1 MGGGLAT
8 TPLYNMKRNIL
19 LSVFT
24 FYSFTVAQTVDI
36 TKWISYNNTLLNI
49 TFNYPSFMQIEDDF
63 SSENVEMDSSI
74 TIGFT
79 DYRFFDTEAGLG
91 IGDSTDTLHIALDQ
105 SLIIIVS
112 KLSIVEIAPK
122 YGYLYLDSAWYDSEM
137 YEHGWSDEPASNY
150 LIDDW
155 AGFVTF
161 TPTSVYFKEGGCLTH
176 AGNMRVFFLSK
187 KISES
192 ETVFVSG
199 ERFDFDDAE
208 IILKKILNSISLIK

>member
-1 MGGGLAT
+1 
-8 TPLYNMKRNIL
+8 MKRNIL
-19 LSVFT
+19 LFVFI
-24 FYSFTVAQTVDI
+24 FYSFTVAQTADT
-36 TKWISYNNTLLNI
+36 TKWISYNNTHLNI
-49 TFNYPSFMQIEDDF
+49 TFKYPSFMQIEDDF
-63 SSENVEMDSSI
+63 SSANVEMDSSI

-91 IGDSTDTLHIALDQ
+91 IGDSTDTLHTALDQ
-105 SLIIIVS
+105 SLIIVVS

-137 YEHGWSDEPASNY
+137 HEHGWYDEPASNY

-155 AGFVTF
+155 AGFETY

-176 AGNMRVFFLSK
+176 AGDMRVFFLSK
-187 KISES
+187 KFSAS

-208 IILKKILNSISLIK
+208 IILKNILNSISLIK